1 MANVKK
7 GIFNWHFLTKCNL
20 NLPQP
25 FWGVNLSL
33 HPPPTAY
40 PPCRSRS
47 AGNRSL
53 TSGVSSKCVIY
64 IYKMKSTKQ
73 CRTMNLSRKDIS
85 GHKYFCFLHSCSC
98 HKTFSHRNCM
108 FPSPFFICVRRGLL
122 SLGWVSALCVH
133 TKPNREPECTLRTFN
148 NQLPDLPAFL
158 HIINGTFLSLFS
170 PYLKIVCLIQKEKQC
185 SWNRTFNTREIL
197 CSTLYSVRSAI

>member
-1 MANVKK
+1 MRKSPTPLLPIRLNYIFNFFLYMANVKK

-33 HPPPTAY
+33 HPPHTAY
-40 PPCRSRS
+40 PPYRSRS

-73 CRTMNLSRKDIS
+73 FRTMNLSRKDIS
-85 GHKYFCFLHSCSC
+85 GHIYISVFSILAVVTRHFLIETVCS
-98 HKTFSHRNCM
+98 
-108 FPSPFFICVRRGLL
+108 
-122 SLGWVSALCVH
+122 
-133 TKPNREPECTLRTFN
+133 LR
-148 NQLPDLPAFL
+148 
-158 HIINGTFLSLFS
+158 LSLFAS
-170 PYLKIVCLIQKEKQC
+170 EGDCWV
-185 SWNRTFNTREIL
+185 
-197 CSTLYSVRSAI
+197 